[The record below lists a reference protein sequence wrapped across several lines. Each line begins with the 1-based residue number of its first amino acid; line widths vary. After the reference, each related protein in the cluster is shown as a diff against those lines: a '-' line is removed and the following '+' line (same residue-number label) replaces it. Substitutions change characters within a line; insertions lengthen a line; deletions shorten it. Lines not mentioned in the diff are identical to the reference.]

1 MQVAFRHLSCLSS
14 ALAGLPRKDVARV
27 NAETAGLLAL
37 IFAGAFFDAAPVTS
51 FFVFGEAFF
60 ILAGGAAVTTGSPL
74 PVLAAY
80 AGAWTAD
87 QSGFALGRWMRPFTR
102 RILLRR
108 MERRRVVRQAERLLR
123 RGGVFAIAATRFMGP
138 VAWVTPMIS
147 GSLSLRYRTFALGSG
162 LGVIFG
168 VGQFLVIGAL
178 GAFALT
184 QGGGPGVA
192 ALLEKHGIAIALAGQ
207 GLFLVVIGAWLLVR
221 RRKKNAPPRQE

>member
-1 MQVAFRHLSCLSS
+1 
-14 ALAGLPRKDVARV
+14 V

-60 ILAGGAAVTTGSPL
+60 ILAGGAAVTSGSPL
-74 PVLAAY
+74 PILAAY
-80 AGAWTAD
+80 AGAWSAD
-87 QSGFALGRWMRPFTR
+87 QTGFALGRWMRPFTR

-108 MERRRVVRQAERLLR
+108 MERRRIVRKTERLLR

-138 VAWVTPMIS
+138 VAWVAPLIS
-147 GSLSLRYRTFALGSG
+147 GTLSLRYRTFALGSA

-178 GAFALT
+178 GALALT
-184 QGGGPGVA
+184 QGGGPGVT
-192 ALLEKHGIAIALAGQ
+192 ALLEKHGLALALAGQ
-207 GLFLVVIGAWLLVR
+207 GVFLLAIGVWLLVR
-221 RRKKNAPPRQE
+221 RRKKTVPLRPE